1 MTKEGR
7 QALKTVVIAVLVATI
22 LVGLAWVSMADLVLC
37 ALSAVLGLAVGG
49 SLGYR
54 SGYHQAEEAR
64 RARRRSSPTRSRGKR
79 NAK

>member
-1 MTKEGR
+1 MTEEAR
-7 QALKTVVIAVLVATI
+7 QALKTVVIATLVAVI

-49 SLGYR
+49 YLGYR

-64 RARRRSSPTRSRGKR
+64 RARRRRVTVRGRGKR